1 MKDYT
6 GVQEYLL
13 KEKNKNYDSRV
24 SHFIKEIRAL
34 NLPKTIKATRWLLEE
49 MSTDKGF
56 SRHDGRDYFV
66 HPIAVAQTALDFKI
80 IGELISQG
88 DSKLADILLATC
100 LLHDIIEDVEHINKD
115 ILKEE
120 FGVDVARNVDNV
132 SKREGELFVDYIK
145 RFSSESTSA
154 TVKILDRLNNVTTL
168 SDSSLEHREA
178 QLNETRDIYIPL
190 TKIFRRKYWEY
201 GDFYFQARTIMV
213 SILKEVDRANNAERK
228 LLNL

>member
-213 SILKEVDRANNAERK
+213 SILKEVSRANNAERK

>member
-213 SILKEVDRANNAERK
+213 SILKEVARANNAERK